1 MSRVESTKEDA
12 KEAWSWKAKKG
23 TKSHVEPWVHVAST
37 PCRISL
43 TNVTHHLYMPILML
57 DNYKG

>member
-1 MSRVESTKEDA
+1 MSRVELTKEDA

-37 PCRISL
+37 PCRIL
-43 TNVTHHLYMPILML
+43 LQL
-57 DNYKG
+57 DQCDSSPLHANPDA